1 MNYVLAIHNS
11 RIAQFIYKRE
21 FHSVKVLRSHIENIP
36 IPLVDDS
43 TQDQII
49 KVTDKL
55 ISGLPLQ
62 EAEQIYNEL
71 DLLISNIFDLNETE
85 IEIIKNA
92 VDGDNKFLA

>member
-1 MNYVLAIHNS
+1 MIL
-11 RIAQFIYKRE
+11 
-21 FHSVKVLRSHIENIP
+21 
-36 IPLVDDS
+36 
-43 TQDQII
+43 QII

>member
-1 MNYVLAIHNS
+1 MILHRA
-11 RIAQFIYKRE
+11 K
-21 FHSVKVLRSHIENIP
+21 
-36 IPLVDDS
+36 
-43 TQDQII
+43 II

>member
-1 MNYVLAIHNS
+1 MILH
-11 RIAQFIYKRE
+11 R
-21 FHSVKVLRSHIENIP
+21 
-36 IPLVDDS
+36 
-43 TQDQII
+43 QII